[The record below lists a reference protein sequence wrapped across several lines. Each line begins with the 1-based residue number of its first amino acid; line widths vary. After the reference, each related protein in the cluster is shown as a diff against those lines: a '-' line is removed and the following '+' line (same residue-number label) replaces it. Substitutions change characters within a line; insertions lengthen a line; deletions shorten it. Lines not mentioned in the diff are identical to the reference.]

1 VRFKFLFLCLLIS
14 SCSKTISPLDLDVG
28 DCFIDLSSEELL
40 YGESQD
46 VDYVEVVDC
55 FEPHNYEIVAKFQS
69 VPESYRNS
77 ENPIDDVCFDHL
89 VEYIESI
96 YPNADY
102 LTLIE
107 IYEKFDAKYT
117 PIMHFNTIG
126 DTLKPDLNK
135 EFNCGVM
142 SKNSL
147 IFNNF
152 KKDIE
157 KN

>member
-1 VRFKFLFLCLLIS
+1 M
-14 SCSKTISPLDLDVG
+14 SPLDLDVG
-28 DCFIDLSSEELL
+28 DCFIDLSSGELL
-40 YGESQD
+40 AGEAQNA
-46 VDYVEVVDC
+46 DYVEVVDC

-77 ENPIDDVCFDHL
+77 ENPMDDACFYNL

-107 IYEKFDAKYT
+107 IYDKFDAKYSRL
-117 PIMHFNTIG
+117 MHFNTIG
-126 DTLKPDLNK
+126 DTLKPDPNK
-135 EFNCGVM
+135 EFNCAVM

-147 IFNNF
+147 IFNSF